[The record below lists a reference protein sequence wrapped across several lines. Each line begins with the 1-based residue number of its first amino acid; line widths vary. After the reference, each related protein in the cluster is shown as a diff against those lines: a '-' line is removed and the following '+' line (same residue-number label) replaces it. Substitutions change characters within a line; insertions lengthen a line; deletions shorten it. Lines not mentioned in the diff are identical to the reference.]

1 MRQGHMLTGVTACAP
16 RPAVVICHR
25 GLPGQVSSLS
35 SCAACSCLQRVLP
48 GLSLIRDI
56 AARSQNHR
64 IQDNGGNSTRA
75 TDGRPPYASAAAH
88 EGVDVQNVPRWCR
101 SPRERSRQFDHF
113 PLPKA
118 KRGQLLV
125 KTRAVGLNAIDWK
138 LQEGQM
144 RPFLPP
150 KLPYIPCTDVAGIT
164 EFVQTGVYDS
174 AVTDPVM
181 GWTTLQRGGGLAEYA
196 VLDEKHS
203 ARIPPEVAMHD
214 ASCLVSAGCAALQ
227 ALQDKGGLRYDGSF
241 CKTRRVM
248 ILGAAGGVGHYAIQ
262 IAKIGGAQVTAV
274 TSSANAGFVRQLGA
288 DDVIAYQNT
297 ESLEFSQTR
306 EGLYDIVL
314 DCSTSGISFSKVRFL
329 LNDKVRAMHQGHVD
343 LHDLILIRIIVYLLR
358 PYTPLL
364 TDSVHHLT
372 LWP

>member
-1 MRQGHMLTGVTACAP
+1 MQLVAK
-16 RPAVVICHR
+16 
-25 GLPGQVSSLS
+25 
-35 SCAACSCLQRVLP
+35 VLP
-48 GLSLIRDI
+48 GLSLIRDV
-56 AARSQNHR
+56 AARSQIHR
-64 IQDNGGNSTRA
+64 IQHNGGNGTRA
-75 TDGRPPYASAAAH
+75 TNGRSPDASAAAH
-88 EGVDVQNVPRWCR
+88 EGLDLQNIP
-101 SPRERSRQFDHF
+101 RQFDHF

-138 LQEGQM
+138 IHEGQM

-164 EFVQTGVYDS
+164 EFLQTGVHES

-227 ALQDKGGLRYDGSF
+227 ALRDKGGLRYDGSF
-241 CKTRRVM
+241 SEFRKVM
-248 ILGAAGGVGHYAIQ
+248 ILGAAGGVGHYAVQ
-262 IAKIGGAQVTAV
+262 IAKLGGAQVTAV
-274 TSSANAGFVRQLGA
+274 TNSAKAGFVRQLGA
-288 DDVIAYQNT
+288 DDVIEYQNT
-297 ESLEFSQTR
+297 ELLEFPQIR
-306 EGLYDIVL
+306 EGLYDIIL

-329 LNDKVRAMHQGHVD
+329 LNDEGRLICLSSSKSIILQKVKQALHLAQKRKVFFVCKPNHEDLSQLLDWAKSGRLRTMLDTSHAFERAPLSWMRLRAGHPAGKV
-343 LHDLILIRIIVYLLR
+343 IV
-358 PYTPLL
+358 
-364 TDSVHHLT
+364 SIG
-372 LWP
+372 